1 MTSAALHLKAAGLMR
16 GAGGPISTP
25 SEDRRSQGRPTGTAG
40 YTLIEAILVCL
51 VVGVIIA
58 LGASSFIHLIPKY
71 RLHGA
76 VWEVS
81 AKLNEARYTAVLKN
95 APVRVRFTGSGYCL
109 EQQHGEDGS
118 WLRLSGRRLEGV
130 SLRANNAPIF
140 HPQGTVSNLA
150 TIWVENGWGRY
161 KITLAITGRI
171 KATKG

>member
-1 MTSAALHLKAAGLMR
+1 VTSAPSHKFAPGGCASKHVSPNGKEPVRRATSQAGFTLMETLLLLFVAAL
-16 GAGGPISTP
+16 
-25 SEDRRSQGRPTGTAG
+25 
-40 YTLIEAILVCL
+40 
-51 VVGVIIA
+51 IIFI
-58 LGASSFIHLIPKY
+58 GASSFTHLIPKY

-81 AKLNEARYTAVLKN
+81 AKLNEARYTAVLKG
-95 APVRVRFTGSGYCL
+95 APVRMRLSGSTYCL
-109 EQQHGEDGS
+109 ERQNIEDGS

-130 SLRANNAPIF
+130 VLRANNTPIF

-171 KATKG
+171 KVAKG